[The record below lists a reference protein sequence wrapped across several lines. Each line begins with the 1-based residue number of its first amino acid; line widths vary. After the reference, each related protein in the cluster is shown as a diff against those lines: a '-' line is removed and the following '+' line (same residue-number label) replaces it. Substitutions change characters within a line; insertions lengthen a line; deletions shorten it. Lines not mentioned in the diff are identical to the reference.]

1 MTIHPSAIIED
12 GVELGPGVS
21 VGPFAVIRNGV
32 KIGEETS
39 IEAHALIEG
48 KTLIGANNKIGAGAV
63 IGSPPQDLKYQ
74 GEETEVVI
82 GDNNTI
88 REYVTINRGT
98 AQRKKT
104 ELGSGCLLM
113 AYSHIAHDCIVG
125 NDVILANCATLA
137 GHVTIEDQ
145 AIIGGLTPIHQ
156 FVKIG
161 RLAYIGGSS
170 RVAQDI
176 PPFSLSAGIPLKV
189 YGLNVVGLRRKN
201 YSKEDRAH
209 LKRAFKFIF
218 SSSMNT
224 AQALNSIK
232 SEDIIENDSVRYLV
246 DFITN
251 SERGIS
257 KS

>member
-1 MTIHPSAIIED
+1 M
-12 GVELGPGVS
+12 
-21 VGPFAVIRNGV
+21 
-32 KIGEETS
+32 KIGAGTS
-39 IEAHALIEG
+39 IESHALIEG
-48 KTLIGANNKIGAGAV
+48 KTRIGANNKIGAGAV
-63 IGSPPQDLKYQ
+63 IGTAPQDLKYQ
-74 GEETEVVI
+74 GEETEVII

-113 AYSHIAHDCIVG
+113 AYAHVAHDCIVG
-125 NDVILANCATLA
+125 DEVILANCATLA

-156 FVKIG
+156 FAKIG
-161 RLAYIGGSS
+161 RLAYIGGIS
-170 RVAQDI
+170 RVTQDI

-189 YGLNVVGLRRKN
+189 YGLNIVGLRRKN
-201 YSKEDRAH
+201 YSKEDRAT
-209 LKRAFKFIF
+209 LKRAFKLIF

-224 AQALNSIK
+224 AQALHSIK
-232 SEDIIENDSVRYLV
+232 SEDIFENDSVKYLV